1 MTYLYRPL
9 QPLLK
14 NSYFNKT
21 TRVLLFTHMYVCMCP
36 LLWQWSS
43 RVEFE
48 YKMDFQSY
56 KLDSIL
62 SESKDEMDKNHCVLS

>member
-1 MTYLYRPL
+1 
-9 QPLLK
+9 
-14 NSYFNKT
+14 
-21 TRVLLFTHMYVCMCP
+21 MYVCV
-36 LLWQWSS
+36 LYVWQWSS

-62 SESKDEMDKNHCVLS
+62 SEPKDEMDKNHCVLS